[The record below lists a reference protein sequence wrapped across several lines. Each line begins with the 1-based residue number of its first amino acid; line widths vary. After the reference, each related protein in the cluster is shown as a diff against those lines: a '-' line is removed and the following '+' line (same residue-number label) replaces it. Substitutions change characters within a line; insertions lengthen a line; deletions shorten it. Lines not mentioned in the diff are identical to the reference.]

1 MKKLLSVV
9 LSTTVLFAACGEDK
23 SEEQDKGASK
33 VASENTSEKK
43 VQKDDNKQT
52 QQDTTKDKQKT
63 EKQTTEDQSNQ
74 QTTKRKY
81 TYVDALGHVDILS
94 DAFIKGYT
102 RSNRTTGFAGIEQGM
117 DLAQV
122 GQLYGKPTNDGKS
135 RISEN
140 HERFGDIAIE
150 NTDGK
155 VSQIYINSYQ
165 PYTREKI
172 IAFYGVATEV
182 WKSAQG
188 DRISLVYDNKKNNGF
203 KLIIHFDKND
213 QFIAMEQRLEDYP
226 MEGELIVSDDD
237 APSPGESVSE
247 ANQNNNEPV
256 SCGYE
261 NNPTNRSEKEEKLHT
276 IAIANACLDKYE
288 ENPNDN
294 DSPLIAWNLMIRG
307 ATSGYFGD
315 YPDVKVEAEKV
326 YDRLEK
332 YDPRT
337 KDYRNEFTK
346 PISK

>member
-102 RSNRTTGFAGIEQGM
+102 RSNRTTGFAGIEQGI

-122 GQLYGKPTNDGKS
+122 EQLYGKPTHDGKS

-140 HERFGDIAIE
+140 HQRYGDIAVE
-150 NTDGK
+150 NMDGK
-155 VSQIYINSYQ
+155 VFQIYINSSQ
-165 PYTREKI
+165 PVSKEEVIAKYGKPTTTLTSESEGITTIIYNNDHSNGFQLLITFDNNDMFKSMEQLPETFDVASDFYYDGASNETEDETSDSTSKEVTQDDIKAYIDIMGEPNPAEKSGSAIMEIVDEGDKWRVPTYHLSGAGASPIYI
-172 IAFYGVATEV
+172 IDKKT
-182 WKSAQG
+182 G
-188 DRISLVYDNKKNNGF
+188 DTISLFG
-203 KLIIHFDKND
+203 IAND
-213 QFIAMEQRLEDYP
+213 E
-226 MEGELIVSDDD
+226 
-237 APSPGESVSE
+237 SE
-247 ANQNNNEPV
+247 APNVFE
-256 SCGYE
+256 
-261 NNPTNRSEKEEKLHT
+261 T
-276 IAIANACLDKYE
+276 IGK
-288 ENPNDN
+288 
-294 DSPLIAWNLMIRG
+294 
-307 ATSGYFGD
+307 
-315 YPDVKVEAEKV
+315 
-326 YDRLEK
+326 
-332 YDPRT
+332 
-337 KDYRNEFTK
+337 
-346 PISK
+346 